1 MKKIITLL
9 IILTSTYSFCQEK
22 ETFSIVK
29 TSSGEVKILGN
40 WEQLNTA
47 DDSGQTYLKNKEG
60 VIIAVAQNPK
70 NAYSFF
76 KSTASNFVNV
86 KLFYKWDSDFRK
98 ENNFKT
104 DKIKEDSKEEYI
116 IWKFNDGKEDN
127 VFLFGSSKNT
137 FLNILVYTS
146 IWNEEEK
153 ILFLENV
160 YKTNKL

>member
-1 MKKIITLL
+1 MKKIITVL
-9 IILTSTYSFCQEK
+9 IILISTYSFCQEK

-29 TSSGEVKILGN
+29 TSSGDVKISGI
-40 WEQLNTA
+40 WEQLNTV

-76 KSTASNFVNV
+76 KNTASNFVNV

-104 DKIKEDSKEEYI
+104 DKIKENSKDEYI
-116 IWKFNDGKEDN
+116 IWKYNDGKYDN

>member
-1 MKKIITLL
+1 MKKIITVL
-9 IILTSTYSFCQEK
+9 IILISTYSLCQEK
-22 ETFSIVK
+22 EAISIVK
-29 TSSGEVKILGN
+29 TNTREVKIPGI
-40 WEQLNTA
+40 WEQLNTM
-47 DDSGQTYLKNKEG
+47 DDSGQTYLKNKENI
-60 VIIAVAQNPK
+60 IIAIAQNPK

-127 VFLFGSSKNT
+127 VFLFGSSENT

-146 IWNEEEK
+146 IWNEAEK

>member
-1 MKKIITLL
+1 MKKIITFL
-9 IILTSTYSFCQEK
+9 IILISTFSFCQEK

-29 TSSGEVKILGN
+29 TSSGEVKIPGI

-47 DDSGQTYLKNKEG
+47 EDSGQTYLKNKEG
-60 VIIAVAQNPK
+60 IIIAVAQNPK

-86 KLFYKWDSDFRK
+86 KLFYEWDSDFRK

-104 DKIKEDSKEEYI
+104 DKIKENKQEEYI
-116 IWKFNDGKEDN
+116 IWKYNDGKEDN
-127 VFLFGSSKNT
+127 VFLFGSIKNT
-137 FLNILVYTS
+137 FLNVLVYTS
-146 IWNEEEK
+146 IWNEAEK

>member
-104 DKIKEDSKEEYI
+104 DKIKENSKDEYI
-116 IWKFNDGKEDN
+116 IWKYNDGKYDN

-146 IWNEEEK
+146 IWNEAEK

>member
-1 MKKIITLL
+1 MKKIITVL
-9 IILTSTYSFCQEK
+9 IILISTYSFCQEK
-22 ETFSIVK
+22 ETFSFVK
-29 TSSGEVKILGN
+29 TSSGDVKISGI
-40 WEQLNTA
+40 WEQLNTV

-104 DKIKEDSKEEYI
+104 DKIKENSKDEYI
-116 IWKFNDGKEDN
+116 IWKYNDGKYDN

>member
-1 MKKIITLL
+1 MKKIITVL
-9 IILTSTYSFCQEK
+9 IILISTYSFCQEK

-29 TSSGEVKILGN
+29 TSSGDVKISGI
-40 WEQLNTA
+40 WEQLNTV

-104 DKIKEDSKEEYI
+104 DKIKENSHDEYI
-116 IWKFNDGKEDN
+116 IWKYNDGKQDN

-146 IWNEEEK
+146 IWNESEK
-153 ILFLENV
+153 ILFLENI
-160 YKTNKL
+160 YKINKL

>member
-1 MKKIITLL
+1 MKKIITFL
-9 IILTSTYSFCQEK
+9 IILISTFSFCQEK

-29 TSSGEVKILGN
+29 TSSGEVKIPGI

-47 DDSGQTYLKNKEG
+47 EDSGQTYLKNKEG
-60 VIIAVAQNPK
+60 IIIAVAQNPK

-86 KLFYKWDSDFRK
+86 KLFYEWDSDFRK

-104 DKIKEDSKEEYI
+104 DKIKENKQEEYI
-116 IWKFNDGKEDN
+116 IWKYNDGKEDN
-127 VFLFGSSKNT
+127 VFLFGSIKNT
-137 FLNILVYTS
+137 FLNVLVYTS
-146 IWNEEEK
+146 IWNEAEK

-160 YKTNKL
+160 YNTNKR

>member
-1 MKKIITLL
+1 MKKIITVL
-9 IILTSTYSFCQEK
+9 IILISTYSFCQEK

-29 TSSGEVKILGN
+29 TSSGDVKISGI
-40 WEQLNTA
+40 WEQLNTL

-104 DKIKEDSKEEYI
+104 DKIKENSKDEYI
-116 IWKFNDGKEDN
+116 IWKYNDGKYDN
-127 VFLFGSSKNT
+127 VFLFGSIKNT

>member
-9 IILTSTYSFCQEK
+9 VILISTYSFCQEK
-22 ETFSIVK
+22 ETFSFVK
-29 TSSGEVKILGN
+29 TNSGDVKILGI

-86 KLFYKWDSDFRK
+86 KLFYEWDSDFRK

-104 DKIKEDSKEEYI
+104 DKIKENKQEEYI
-116 IWKFNDGKEDN
+116 IWKYNDGKEDN
-127 VFLFGSSKNT
+127 VFLFGSIKNT
-137 FLNILVYTS
+137 FLNVLVYTS
-146 IWNEEEK
+146 IWNEAEK

>member
-1 MKKIITLL
+1 M
-9 IILTSTYSFCQEK
+9 CQEK
-22 ETFSIVK
+22 EAISIVK
-29 TSSGEVKILGN
+29 TNTGEVKIPGI
-40 WEQLNTA
+40 WEQLNTM
-47 DDSGQTYLKNKEG
+47 DDSGQTYLKNKENI
-60 VIIAVAQNPK
+60 IIAIAQNPK

-127 VFLFGSSKNT
+127 VFLFGSSENT

-146 IWNEEEK
+146 IWNEAEK

>member
-1 MKKIITLL
+1 MKKIITVL
-9 IILTSTYSFCQEK
+9 IILISTYSFCQEK

-29 TSSGEVKILGN
+29 TSSGDVKISGI
-40 WEQLNTA
+40 WEQLNTV

-76 KSTASNFVNV
+76 KSTASNFKNV
-86 KLFYKWDSDFRK
+86 RLFYEWDSDFRK

-104 DKIKEDSKEEYI
+104 NKIKENEQQAYI
-116 IWKFNDGKEDN
+116 IWKYNDGKEDN

-146 IWNEEEK
+146 IWNEAEK

-160 YKTNKL
+160 YNTNKL